1 MDKVAALT
9 DAQRSELFEA
19 TAGAMGI
26 HPAVAEKDLWVCWV
40 LKKLFASP
48 ELKDKLVFKGGTSL
62 SKVFKLIDRFSEDI
76 DLVLNWE
83 LLGYG
88 QDKEDPWVKQ
98 SSNTKQDAFNR
109 EFNQR
114 AAKYMEIKL
123 LPHLKRLFA
132 VVPGVRPE
140 MDPDDPNVI
149 NVHYPASFDLAALR
163 PQVKL
168 EIGPLA
174 SWVPKD
180 NYKIKPFAAEEYP
193 DVFMIPTARWWRSKL
208 SGHSGKRRRSSI
220 SSRIE
225 RTRCLPPIHGTTT
238 ICISLPAATSK
249 AWHLA
254 SETAGGCR
262 EFQTAVLAEQVGTI

>member
-26 HPAVAEKDLWVCWV
+26 HPAVAEKDFWVCWV

-48 ELKDKLVFKGGTSL
+48 ELKDKLVFKVGTSL

-193 DVFMIPTARWWRSKL
+193 DVFDDPDCPVVAIKA
-208 SGHSGKRRRSSI
+208 
-220 SSRIE
+220 E
-225 RTRCLPPIHGTTT
+225 RTFWEKTT
-238 ICISLPAATSK
+238 ILHQQAHRTNKMPSAYSRHYYDLYQ
-249 AWHLA
+249 LA
-254 SETAGGCR
+254 SSDVKG
-262 EFQTAVLAEQVGTI
+262 LALGV